1 MSDELNTGCIT
12 LSNVGLLKAP
22 QALKGEIQ
30 MRKAMSTSKKII
42 MTVGVVL
49 VVGFAFL
56 LYYEHK
62 TACPDVA
69 IYVKCENFLD

>member
-1 MSDELNTGCIT
+1 
-12 LSNVGLLKAP
+12 
-22 QALKGEIQ
+22 

-42 MTVGVVL
+42 TTVGVVL

-69 IYVKCENFLD
+69 IYVKCENFLN

>member
-1 MSDELNTGCIT
+1 MPDELNIGRIT
-12 LSNVGLLKAP
+12 LSDIYCLNAT
-22 QALKGEIQ
+22 QSLKGEIQ

-42 MTVGVVL
+42 TTVGVVL

>member
-1 MSDELNTGCIT
+1 MPTELNIGRIT
-12 LSNVGLLKAP
+12 LSNINCFKAP

-42 MTVGVVL
+42 MIVGVVL

-62 TACPDVA
+62 TACPNVA
-69 IYVKCENFLD
+69 IYVKCENFLN

>member
-1 MSDELNTGCIT
+1 MPDELNIGCIT
-12 LSNVGLLKAP
+12 LSKINCLKAT
-22 QALKGEIQ
+22 QSRKGGIQ

-62 TACPDVA
+62 TACPNVA